1 MYEALITFLDT
12 ILCPHDYPQLAS
24 PDGSWN
30 WDSDTRVKA
39 QGLKSSFQTLAVIL
53 ITLDEVKSLAAKLQ
67 KRDQDIHEAYRW

>member
-1 MYEALITFLDT
+1 MYEALITFLDA

-39 QGLKSSFQTLAVIL
+39 QGLKA
-53 ITLDEVKSLAAKLQ
+53 SLHFRPLLCF
-67 KRDQDIHEAYRW
+67 